1 MFARTRAQ
9 MFAHTRAQMFAHTR
23 SQTIFKKYTMLYNYL
38 EKSYMEI
45 FTRNNEI
52 NIVKIF
58 NFIDFMIQGYQ
69 QRMRL

>member
-9 MFAHTRAQMFAHTR
+9 MFAHTRAQMFAHTG

-58 NFIDFMIQGYQ
+58 NFIGFLIQGYP